1 MSTEQSDILYEKI
14 IYQNDEKHYQLR
26 LVINVFREKEY
37 LHIRKYFLSFD
48 EGYIPSKEGISMEL
62 SISNSYSLMD
72 GLVEICSKLE
82 DIDAISDHFYELL
95 EKIDLTNATK

>member
-1 MSTEQSDILYEKI
+1 MSTNDSEVLYEKI

-26 LVINVFREKEY
+26 LVVNVFREKEY

-62 SISNSYSLMD
+62 SISNSYSLLD
-72 GLVEICSKLE
+72 GLTEICSKLE
-82 DIDAISDHFYELL
+82 DLDAISEHF
-95 EKIDLTNATK
+95 IDLIVKLDLTMETK

>member
-1 MSTEQSDILYEKI
+1 MSDKPLYEKI
-14 IYQNDEKHYQLR
+14 IHENEEKGFQLR
-26 LVINVFREKEY
+26 LVINEFKGIEY

-48 EGYIPSKEGISMEL
+48 EGFQPTKEGISMPL

-82 DIDAISDHFYELL
+82 DTESISHHFFELL
-95 EKIDLTNATK
+95 EKIDLTSSAK